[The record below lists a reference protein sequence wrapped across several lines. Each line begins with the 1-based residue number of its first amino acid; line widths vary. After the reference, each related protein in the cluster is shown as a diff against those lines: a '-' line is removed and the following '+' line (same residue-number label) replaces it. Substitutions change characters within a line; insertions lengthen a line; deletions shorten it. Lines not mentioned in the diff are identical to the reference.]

1 MSDLPKNT
9 QKNEWQEREIGAL
22 WKRKS
27 ATQSY
32 LAGHIDVSK
41 FDAILDSSKMNVVIF
56 YNRSKQK
63 DSHPDYRLYLS
74 KETSR
79 SNDSVEKSNI
89 VADSIPEEEEV
100 LQ

>member
-1 MSDLPKNT
+1 MSDLPQNT
-9 QKNEWQEREIGAL
+9 QKNEWQNREIGAL

-56 YNRSKQK
+56 TNRSKQK
-63 DSHPDYRLYLS
+63 DTHPDYRLYLS
-74 KETSR
+74 RDTSR
-79 SNDSVEKSNI
+79 SNDSVEKTKAATEDLSE
-89 VADSIPEEEEV
+89 DEE
-100 LQ
+100 LLH